1 MPREDEENGS
11 IANDVIKTG
20 FNVMLCT
27 LSAALASLCCH
38 SCALYTFLRTHLLTH
53 EIPVTDTA
61 KPTVALIIDYT
72 ETGMQTEMNFNMSLY
87 AENNITTGL
96 WKSVLKA
103 RSTKIMLTL
112 CYIK

>member
-1 MPREDEENGS
+1 MPCEDEENGS

-27 LSAALASLCCH
+27 LSIALASLR
-38 SCALYTFLRTHLLTH
+38 CALYKFLRTHLLTH

-72 ETGMQTEMNFNMSLY
+72 ETGMQT
-87 AENNITTGL
+87 
-96 WKSVLKA
+96 K
-103 RSTKIMLTL
+103 R
-112 CYIK
+112 